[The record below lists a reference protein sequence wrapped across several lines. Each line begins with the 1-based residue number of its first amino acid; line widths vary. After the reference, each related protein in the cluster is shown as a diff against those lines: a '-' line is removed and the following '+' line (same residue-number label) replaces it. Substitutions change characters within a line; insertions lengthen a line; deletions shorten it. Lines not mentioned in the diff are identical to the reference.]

1 MDIKRILNSYKAH
14 VKDAQPEDVV
24 REKDDTLNKI
34 GNVSA
39 LAGLLDNIRVAYD
52 MISDTITG
60 KYKGIA
66 KSTLTLL
73 VGGLAYLALPLDLV
87 PDFIPVAG
95 WMDDATVLAWIFKR
109 CNDEIQQYR
118 DFTKRDS

>member
-109 CNDEIQQYR
+109 CNDEIQLYR